1 MRFCA
6 FRVPD
11 MNNMEDIIKCMNT
24 HLNDLNPMC
33 KDKVENAT
41 AALLSFH
48 AACDA
53 SLEAQCP
60 EAIGNSMHTGK
71 CVAEHLA
78 DLQHGC
84 LLEISKLIVERMQHR
99 GPPGIFLR
107 L

>member
-33 KDKVENAT
+33 KEKVENAT

-60 EAIGNSMHTGK
+60 DAIGNSMHTGK

-84 LLEISKLIVERMQHR
+84 LVEISKLMLMHHR
-99 GPPGIFLR
+99 GPPGICL
-107 L
+107 